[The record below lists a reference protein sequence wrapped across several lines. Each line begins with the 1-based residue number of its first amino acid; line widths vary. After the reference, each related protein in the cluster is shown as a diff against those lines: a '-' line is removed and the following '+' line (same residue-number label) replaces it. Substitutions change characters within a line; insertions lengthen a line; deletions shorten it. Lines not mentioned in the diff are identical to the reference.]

1 MKKFIFAMFV
11 AVATAVGFT
20 SCAEDEAIGLSDL
33 LGKTFACTED
43 NNGQPFVYSISFND
57 DTTHSFFT
65 SDGEVGTYSVLNN
78 TVTLNF
84 TSLDGE
90 VVESTSTLEG
100 DGSSKLICSELNCV
114 LKKQ

>member
-43 NNGQPFVYSISFND
+43 NNGQPFEYSISFND
-57 DTTHSFFT
+57 DTAHSFTT
-65 SDGEVGTYSVLNN
+65 SAGEEGVYAVSNN
-78 TVTLNF
+78 TVTLTF
-84 TSLDGE
+84 TAPIDAVG
-90 VVESTSTLEG
+90 VSTLEG
-100 DGSSKLICSELNCV
+100 DGSSKLIWSELNCV
-114 LKKQ
+114 LKKK